1 MNAKQMIEWV
11 NESFTMSWGL
21 PSLTLTQ
28 CSPLQVQNSGDC
40 AELNIDDPDSDLD
53 LEILDLEDLY
63 LIVLKFNLSVYSW
76 GHRSRERNWL
86 THISLKQV
94 AGPGPSRCC
103 FLCTWPWG
111 WWLQSPLNTFRHSH
125 PSLWL
130 PAMSFVSS
138 SGSGWEAIYYLGHR
152 KDQSSF
158 LFWLTMWQKNKLF
171 PTSRHVSQL
180 LKWRKNFSA
189 FSLILGEVMPTIL
202 WKSSS
207 EHHLLISIRKGRR
220 AWHLGSQ
227 VGEHSLFLFIF
238 VLKCNT
244 QREKCLS

>member
-28 CSPLQVQNSGDC
+28 RSPLQVQNSGDC

-158 LFWLTMWQKNKLF
+158 LFWLTMWQKNKLLPIF
-171 PTSRHVSQL
+171 RRISQL
-180 LKWRKNFSA
+180 LKRRKKVFCLLSHLRRGDA
-189 FSLILGEVMPTIL
+189 CHSLKIIFRT
-202 WKSSS
+202 SSS
-207 EHHLLISIRKGRR
+207 DI
-220 AWHLGSQ
+220 
-227 VGEHSLFLFIF
+227 
-238 VLKCNT
+238 N
-244 QREKCLS
+244 